1 MSAQKILVIDD
12 QPNLRLLV
20 SKILEIEGYEVKT
33 AANGDEGIAMAKTE
47 QPDLILL
54 DVMMPK
60 KNGYQSAAELNLQKE
75 TSQIPIVLM
84 TGTTQ
89 MVGDGIQLTT
99 SAIDKLAKPF
109 GKDELVAIVKKN
121 LLS

>member
-1 MSAQKILVIDD
+1 MSSQKILVIDD

-33 AANGDEGIAMAKTE
+33 AANGDEGIAMAKADK
-47 QPDLILL
+47 PDLILL

>member
-33 AANGDEGIAMAKTE
+33 AANGDEGIAMAKADK
-47 QPDLILL
+47 PDLILL

-109 GKDELVAIVKKN
+109 GKDELINIVRRN
-121 LLS
+121 LK

>member
-1 MSAQKILVIDD
+1 MSKPSRILIIDD

-20 SKILEIEGYEVKT
+20 SKILEIEGYEVTT
-33 AANGDEGIAMAKTE
+33 AANGDEGVAMAKTNK
-47 QPDLILL
+47 PDLILL

-75 TSQIPIVLM
+75 TKQIPIILM
-84 TGTTQ
+84 TGTSQ
-89 MVGDGIQLTT
+89 MVGEGIQITT

-109 GKDELVAIVKKN
+109 GREELIRIVKKN
-121 LLS
+121 LK

>member
-1 MSAQKILVIDD
+1 MSAKKILVIDD

-20 SKILEIEGYEVKT
+20 SKILEIEGYDVST
-33 AANGDEGIAMAKTE
+33 AANGDEGITMAKS
-47 QPDLILL
+47 QKPDLILL

-75 TSQIPIVLM
+75 TKEIPIILM

-89 MVGDGIQLTT
+89 MVGEGIQLSTPT
-99 SAIDKLAKPF
+99 VDKLAKPF

-121 LLS
+121 LAH

>member
-33 AANGDEGIAMAKTE
+33 AANGDEGIAMAKADK
-47 QPDLILL
+47 PDLILL